1 MQQDLSTS
9 LLFHQE
15 TTFIS
20 DATSQDAVFKEIAQ
34 KLYQQ
39 ELVTADFLENL
50 ISREANYPTGLDL
63 TVISSHYPNIAIPHT
78 ESEFVKTCRIVPVK
92 LNYPITFHN
101 MIAPDA
107 SFEVRFLFMIL
118 NDDLGDQAGILA
130 NIMDF
135 LNRTPKDDLMA
146 FFQLESTESIY
157 QFLAN
162 HFQN

>member
-50 ISREANYPTGLDL
+50 ISREAN
-63 TVISSHYPNIAIPHT
+63 
-78 ESEFVKTCRIVPVK
+78 
-92 LNYPITFHN
+92 
-101 MIAPDA
+101 
-107 SFEVRFLFMIL
+107 
-118 NDDLGDQAGILA
+118 
-130 NIMDF
+130 
-135 LNRTPKDDLMA
+135 
-146 FFQLESTESIY
+146 
-157 QFLAN
+157 
-162 HFQN
+162 